1 MDISINRNLNANKTG
16 FETGVSA
23 VKSQEI
29 AAEKP
34 LLSITSKDVDE
45 ESSIGSDIP
54 EAALSREDALGKLV
68 SSAFNFPPPPMP
80 NFN

>member
-1 MDISINRNLNANKTG
+1 MDISINRNLNANKAG
-16 FETGVSA
+16 FEAGVSA
-23 VKSQEI
+23 VKSKEI

-34 LLSITSKDVDE
+34 LLSITSKAADE

-54 EAALSREDALGKLV
+54 DAALSKDDALAKLV